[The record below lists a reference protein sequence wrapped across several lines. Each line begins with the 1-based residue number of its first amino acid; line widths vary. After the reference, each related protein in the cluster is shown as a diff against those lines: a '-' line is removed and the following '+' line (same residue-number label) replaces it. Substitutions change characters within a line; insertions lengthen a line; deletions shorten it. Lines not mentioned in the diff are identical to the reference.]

1 LPERALPQLGEA
13 RRKRTLPNRRADS
26 AMMIGN
32 EPEDAVDYVVI
43 VPGLVSTADAR
54 GLVHGDN
61 LGGNNRC
68 ELAHFKLL
76 DR

>member
-1 LPERALPQLGEA
+1 
-13 RRKRTLPNRRADS
+13 
-26 AMMIGN
+26 MMIGN
-32 EPEDAVDYVVI
+32 EPEDAIDDVVI
-43 VPGLVSTADAR
+43 VPGLVGTANAR

-61 LGGNNRC
+61 LGGNNCR